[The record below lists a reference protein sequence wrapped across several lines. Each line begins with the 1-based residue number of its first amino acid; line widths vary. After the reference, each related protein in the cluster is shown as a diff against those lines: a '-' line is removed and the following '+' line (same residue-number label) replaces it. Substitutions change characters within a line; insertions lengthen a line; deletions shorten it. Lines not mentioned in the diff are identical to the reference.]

1 MMNGPDRKPMHADLT
16 LRGTTLMLGSE
27 NPDRGSRSA
36 KTLGGS
42 AVTLHFTV
50 ENADKVIAKAIKLGA
65 TLVMPVT
72 DMFWGDRCGVVAD
85 ADGNNWMIATHI
97 AELTADE
104 MKKKMKEQTS
114 GQASAAA
121 A

>member
-1 MMNGPDRKPMHADLT
+1 M
-16 LRGTTLMLGSE
+16 
-27 NPDRGSRSA
+27 
-36 KTLGGS
+36 
-42 AVTLHFTV
+42 
-50 ENADKVIAKAIKLGA
+50 
-65 TLVMPVT
+65 

-97 AELTADE
+97 AELTAEE

-121 A
+121 AQGTGPLKWNTRGSYTFSLPRFLSLKIRGSGTDLAAIVEGLRWMNHGKTAHLRLGGSEAFGIRHL